1 MKKTIL
7 YLSLIAI
14 FSACEEEFDVD
25 LDGVEA
31 QLVVEAEIV
40 ENRFA
45 EVRLTKTTDYF
56 SQESIPSVND
66 AVVSLE
72 YLNDGTKEVL
82 QHQGGGIYTGS
93 SILGVANGRYRLDI
107 DYEGQIYSA
116 TSTLHPSVEI
126 SEVTFNAFTG
136 GNPFGG
142 EGPVEGFIILS
153 SFESVGN
160 EVYYQVEYD
169 LADSTAATGYY
180 LVDAGPQ
187 GQVLRFGTPQV
198 IVEKSDS
205 LSIRI
210 RSLDRGAY
218 TYISGLAE
226 LSGSGF
232 GGGPGGSATPYNPI
246 SNFEPSIL
254 GYFAASSYT
263 QLDTIAPN

>member
-1 MKKTIL
+1 MKKIFV
-7 YLSLIAI
+7 YLSFIAV

-40 ENRFA
+40 ENDYA
-45 EVRLTKTTDYF
+45 LVKLSKTTDYF
-56 SQESIPSVND
+56 SQEAIPAVTD

-72 YLNDGTKEVL
+72 NLSDGSREVL
-82 QHQGGGIYTGS
+82 QHQGAGVYQGS
-93 SILGVANGRYRLDI
+93 SIMGETNANYQLSI
-107 DYEGQIYSA
+107 DYAGEIYTA
-116 TSTLHPSVEI
+116 TSTLYPAVEI
-126 SEVTFNAFTG
+126 SEISFNAFTG

-142 EGPVEGFIILS
+142 EGPTEGFIILS
-153 SFESVGN
+153 SFESVGE

-169 LADSTAATGYY
+169 LEDSTAADGYY
-180 LVDAGPQ
+180 LVDAGPL

-205 LSIRI
+205 LSVRI

-218 TYISGLAE
+218 SYMSGLAE
-226 LSGSGF
+226 LSGGGF

-254 GYFAASSYT
+254 GYFAASSFT